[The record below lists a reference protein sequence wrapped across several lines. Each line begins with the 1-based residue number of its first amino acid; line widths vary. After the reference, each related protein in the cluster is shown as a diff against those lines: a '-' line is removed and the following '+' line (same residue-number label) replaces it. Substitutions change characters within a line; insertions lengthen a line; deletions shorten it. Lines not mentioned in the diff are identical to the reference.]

1 MSSQYLSTCITDIH
15 GKQFEHRQTALPPR
29 SPISL
34 VCQTRCNVF
43 LPPKIIP
50 SAYMESPRMG
60 PNLPYKPATP
70 NRKTSHTRTSQSR
83 KTSTQS
89 RKTSTQSR
97 KTSTQSR
104 KTSTQ
109 SRKTSHPRTTRSSLF
124 PLIIIHVRRY
134 GESSRGPYHPW
145 GRAHE
150 PARVCVPAR
159 PHAPARQ
166 RCVPARAHTL
176 ACLGR
181 QEDREDSR
189 HTEQDRRHAGSS
201 SPALPH
207 AACLKCLPRLPALPV
222 CPDCLSPP
230 ARFPPCPY
238 VSYCQ

>member
-70 NRKTSHTRTSQSR
+70 NRKTSHPSVS
-83 KTSTQS
+83 
-89 RKTSTQSR
+89 QSR

-145 GRAHE
+145 GRAC
-150 PARVCVPAR
+150 PSARVRAC
-159 PHAPARQ
+159 Q
-166 RCVPARAHTL
+166 RVRVR
-176 ACLGR
+176 ACLSRLDVPSGAGRQGR
-181 QEDREDSR
+181 QEDREDSPT
-189 HTEQDRRHAGSS
+189 H
-201 SPALPH
+201 
-207 AACLKCLPRLPALPV
+207 
-222 CPDCLSPP
+222 
-230 ARFPPCPY
+230 
-238 VSYCQ
+238 